1 MAKKTIITAIVLI
14 AVLALAFWYQQSRKD
29 DDVSDK
35 TQLSISVFNQT
46 KNADGSTVDAAPKD
60 VLVYTLSV
68 QNTSEDTIS
77 GYVVETSIDDI
88 SELATL
94 TDAAGANYNATT
106 NALMWTP
113 LDIEPSGS
121 IEKTFTVR
129 VKDTLPTDSD
139 FVMTT
144 SFGGEVAVNVSNQ
157 VAVAPTPA
165 PTPTPNPTPAPTPS
179 PYQAPT
185 TGPSAW
191 FAALLAIM
199 FTIGILMYRAG
210 KKMNV

>member
-14 AVLALAFWYQQSRKD
+14 GVLALLFWYQESRKD

-46 KNADGSTVDAAPKD
+46 KNADGSTVNAAPKD

-68 QNTSEDTIS
+68 QNTSDDTIS
-77 GYVVETSIDDI
+77 SYVVETSIDDI

-113 LDIEPSGS
+113 LDIPANGS

-144 SFGGEVAVNVSNQ
+144 SFGGEVAVNVANE
-157 VAVAPTPA
+157 VAVTPT
-165 PTPTPNPTPAPTPS
+165 PTPTPNQTPAPTPS
-179 PYQAPT
+179 PYKAPT

-191 FAALLAIM
+191 FALLLAIM
-199 FTIGILMYRAG
+199 FTGGILMYRAG
-210 KKMNV
+210 KKINV

>member
-14 AVLALAFWYQQSRKD
+14 AVLGLLFWYQQSRKD
-29 DDVSDK
+29 DDVSDQV
-35 TQLSISVFNQT
+35 QLSVSVFNQT
-46 KNADGSTVDAAPKD
+46 RNADGSTVAAAPKD
-60 VLVYTLSV
+60 ALVYTLTV
-68 QNTSEDTIS
+68 QNISDDSIS

-113 LDIEPSGS
+113 LDIPANGS

-139 FVMTT
+139 FVMTA
-144 SFGGEVAVNVSNQ
+144 SFGGEVAVNVASQ
-157 VAVAPTPA
+157 PVAVNPTPTPA
-165 PTPTPNPTPAPTPS
+165 PNQTPAPTPS

-199 FTIGILMYRAG
+199 FTAGILMYRAG
-210 KKMNV
+210 KRINI

>member
-14 AVLALAFWYQQSRKD
+14 AVLALLFWYQQSRKD
-29 DDVSDK
+29 DDVSDQ

-46 KNADGSTVDAAPKD
+46 RNADGSTVAASPKD
-60 VLVYTLSV
+60 VLVYTLTV
-68 QNTSEDTIS
+68 QNTSDDAIS

-113 LDIEPSGS
+113 LDIPANGS

-144 SFGGEVAVNVSNQ
+144 SFGGEVAVNVASQ
-157 VAVAPTPA
+157 PVAVNPT
-165 PTPTPNPTPAPTPS
+165 PTPTPNPTPTPTPS

-191 FAALLAIM
+191 FAALLAVM
-199 FTIGILMYRAG
+199 FTVGILMYRAG
-210 KKMNV
+210 KKINV